1 MLLWRFASNK
11 LDVLEMSSKDPTW
24 LSWAKTGPQL
34 VIGTARGNLI
44 IYNKRTGD
52 ATYKSTGGYAYAYHI
67 SCDSLAYS
75 L

>member
-44 IYNKRTGD
+44 IYNKRTLL
-52 ATYKSTGGYAYAYHI
+52 T
-67 SCDSLAYS
+67 
-75 L
+75 